1 MTGKITYQEW
11 QATIEKG
18 CPDAVMAMQGGSFCR
33 LPDGSRGYCGFS
45 WCQRLPKASK
55 PI

>member
-18 CPDAVMAMQGGSFCR
+18 CPDAVMAVWGLHR
-33 LPDGSRGYCGFS
+33 DIT
-45 WCQRLPKASK
+45 K
-55 PI
+55 